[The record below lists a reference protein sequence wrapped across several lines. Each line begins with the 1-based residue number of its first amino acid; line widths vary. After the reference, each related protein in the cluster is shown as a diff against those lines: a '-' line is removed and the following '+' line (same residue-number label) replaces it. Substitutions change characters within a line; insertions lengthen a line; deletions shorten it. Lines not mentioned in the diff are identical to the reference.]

1 MTTDFVDTLFR
12 GTSDLIEIREISEHG
27 EAKSKFLKVEDIK
40 DYDIPHDRNVYIGVY
55 GRSKRKGTNEAGTTT
70 RALWADYDKLEVQKV
85 TEKVQEVKGRIQG
98 AGIPV
103 PSMLVSSGNG
113 IHAYWILEEE
123 AGEEAG
129 EIVKALVQKTGA
141 DLSAIKGKSQVMRLP
156 GSYNVKAEPKPCQV
170 IETNDNRYKLK
181 DIANILGVEA
191 LKMDSKASLI
201 DIGYIDRPCIK
212 HLLQGA
218 TKGER
223 NFALGRITK
232 YLQHKGYTRE
242 KSEGIIIQWNKLCSP
257 PKARAEVL
265 ADFGSYWEAD
275 YKLLGCVIE
284 DEAKQGILAHYCDR
298 MECDISNT
306 IGSLVLDNTVS
317 YNNRVFNNIA
327 DLKGSELLVYGL
339 LLRHKE
345 GLTMDILL
353 EKLTNRITGKP
364 CISERSLKGQDG
376 VLNALKGYGLI
387 TITKG
392 IRQAGKGDLY
402 KARPQGTYGLGYT
415 IISNGAINGVIDGRI
430 TTAQFK
436 IYALLLK
443 YNYHKGEVYPSL
455 VTLAKELRTTFQNVS
470 NQIIEL
476 EKADYVK
483 RNYIYPKGTQKL
495 LIKLLV

>member
-1 MTTDFVDTLFR
+1 MTTNFVDTLFR

-27 EAKSKFLKVEDIK
+27 EAKQRFLKAEDFNK
-40 DYDIPHDRNVYIGVY
+40 YVIPQNKNVYIGIY
-55 GRSKRKGTNEAGTTT
+55 GRSQAKGTKEACNTT
-70 RALWADYDKLEVQKV
+70 RALWADYDGL
-85 TEKVQEVKGRIQG
+85 TAQEVKQNIQV
-98 AGIPV
+98 AGVPV
-103 PSMLVSSGNG
+103 PSMLISSGNG
-113 IHAYWILEEE
+113 IHSYWILEEE
-123 AGEEAG
+123 AGAEAEEV
-129 EIVKALVQKTGA
+129 IKALAQNTGA
-141 DLSAIKGKSQVMRLP
+141 DTRATDKARIMRLP
-156 GSYNVKAEPKPCQV
+156 GSYNLKQEPKPCQV

-284 DEAKQGILAHYCDR
+284 DEAKQGILSHYCDR

-392 IRQAGKGDLY
+392 IRKAGKGDLY